1 MNNFLGIQTEKLSAV
16 QNGKILKADDYL
28 VYKTA
33 TEVIQEARVDAQLIV
48 AETEKAFQIK
58 KAEGYQDGIKEGRA
72 ELVSKM
78 LETTD
83 KVNRYIHE
91 IEAQITEV
99 VVTAMTNILGSFD
112 DTDLTLRVVKKALNE
127 LQGQQKITLR
137 VVPDQAK
144 FIEQSLQETTHS
156 KLIITV
162 VPDDQIESGQCILEN
177 DLGLI
182 ECSIDDQID
191 AIKKS
196 MTLSLTN
203 ENTG

>member
-1 MNNFLGIQTEKLSAV
+1 MSNFLGIQTEQLNAV

-28 VYKTA
+28 TYKTA
-33 TEVIQEARVDAQLIV
+33 TEVIQEARVDGQLIV
-48 AETEKAFQIK
+48 AEAEEAFQIK
-58 KAEGYQDGIKEGRA
+58 KAEGYQDGIKEGQA
-72 ELVSKM
+72 ELAAKM

-83 KVNRYIHE
+83 KVNRYIHD

-99 VVTAMTNILGSFD
+99 VVAAMTNILGSFD
-112 DTDLTLRVVKKALNE
+112 DTELTLRIVKKALNE

-144 FIEQSLQETTHS
+144 FIEQSLQKMPHS
-156 KLIITV
+156 NLIITV
-162 VPDDQIESGQCILEN
+162 VPDDQIQSGQCILEN

-182 ECSIDDQID
+182 ECGIDDQID